1 MRKFVCG
8 TSLLSLLLGCLLL
21 ASCGSSSPTTV
32 VNEEVPAVICITTG
46 FSCTAGQTGSNT
58 SLEIGKTQQFTALA
72 FNSAGTALAQTFTF
86 QSSNPGALTIANNGQ
101 ACAGTWDSIT
111 APAVCTPG
119 TAGVAQVTAEANGVT
134 SPAVTV
140 YVHQHITN
148 IVISKVPGQPATLSP
163 LCLTKAAPL
172 LGPGPES
179 VSYQAFAYSGPTG
192 TNDITST
199 VGPFSWSS
207 VALPGQTIG
216 STSVSLTPGP
226 ANSPKCLQGAGGQCF
241 NIEVATAANPGSTE
255 IVASAGAV
263 NSQPVP
269 FTTCLV
275 QSIQVTPANNSPST
289 SFVVPQGTSTTL
301 NATVKDTL
309 SPASADLTGVP
320 LTWSAS
326 TPTLVSVT
334 GGPSSVYA
342 NVGTVSSPAVGGGS
356 VTASCTPPSCNGGV
370 VPSSPIYSPQAFRF
384 TVTPTTTTGTS
395 SPTAYVT
402 TSGCTALSQGCT
414 PRIIPLTRSGTAA
427 QFTAGAAVS
436 LPFAPNSVQY
446 DTQGANAYLGVDS
459 TAFGTQGLMVFS
471 GTSVTPAAG
480 VAGKVLA
487 ISPLPSSSSSAT
499 VILSDT
505 VDSPSRV
512 LVCTDCG
519 TASSRSV
526 TPFLLPNATAAAF
539 SPDGLKA
546 YIVSAS
552 SCPGTSSA
560 ACLMIYSTV
569 DAPQFVQLS
578 TPPTD
583 VAFIGQGGFGYL
595 GGSSL
600 ASYLATC
607 DHPATF
613 PSGQSFSF
621 PSVLLHPLPDGQS
634 LLALAPP
641 DIQTVTATVSG
652 SGCVAPRGSLAVT
665 NTVAPPINLGVGSF
679 APKQFLLSPDGNMAY
694 ILGQIQQAVSFP
706 VTAATCL
713 LNSSGTGCA
722 TPNITYTYTWTSGP
736 TIALGANITVAGLP
750 SGDNGTFPVVGVSGP
765 APNGSGGF
773 SATFTVANSSGIPA
787 SGLSGSASGTETLSF
802 GFVLTYNLQ
811 SQTSSDIAL
820 VGSATPLSASLSPS
834 GDLLFVGGDDQQVH
848 VINTAT
854 QLDTDQVPL
863 TFPQNSSLCVGPGFP
878 PTALQSLLTITG
890 TNQDATT
897 GATTF
902 AYALNSGPPV
912 AVGNQVRV
920 AGMTDPGNNGT
931 FLVSSV
937 ATGSFTAVNP
947 IGVTSTSQNASGSA
961 GLACNPDMVF
971 VKP

>member
-8 TSLLSLLLGCLLL
+8 TSLLSLMLGCLLL
-21 ASCGSSSPTTV
+21 GSCGSSSPTAV

-46 FSCTAGQTGSNT
+46 SSCTAGQAGSNA
-58 SLEIGKTQQFTALA
+58 SLEIGRTQLFTAQA
-72 FNSAGTALAQTFTF
+72 FNSAGTALTQTFSF
-86 QSSNPGALTIANNGQ
+86 QSSNPAALTIANNGQ
-101 ACAGTWDSIT
+101 ACAGTWDSIA
-111 APAVCTPG
+111 APSVCTPG

-134 SPAVTV
+134 SPAMTV

-148 IVISKVPGQPATLSP
+148 ILVSKVPGQPPTLSP

-179 VSYQAFAYSGPTG
+179 VSYQAVAYSGPTG

-207 VALPGQTIG
+207 VPPPGQTTG
-216 STSVSLTPGP
+216 STSVSLAPGP
-226 ANSPKCLQGAGGQCF
+226 PNSPQCLQGAGGQCF
-241 NIEVATAANPGSTE
+241 NIEVATAADPGSTE
-255 IVASAGAV
+255 IVASAGDV

-275 QSIQVTPANNSPST
+275 QSIQITPADNSTST
-289 SFVVPQGTSTTL
+289 SFAVPQGTSTTL

-309 SPASADLTGVP
+309 SPLSAPLAGVP

-326 TPTLVSVT
+326 TPTSVSVSGAT
-334 GGPSSVYA
+334 STVFA

-356 VTASCTPPSCNGGV
+356 VTASCTPPSCNGGII
-370 VPSSPIYSPQAFRF
+370 PSNPIYSPQAFGF
-384 TVTPTTTTGTS
+384 TITPSSTTATT
-395 SPTAYVT
+395 PTAYAT

-414 PRIIPLTRSGTAA
+414 PRIVPLTRSGTAA
-427 QFTAGAAVS
+427 QFTAGTPVN
-436 LPFAPNSVQY
+436 LPFAPNSVQF
-446 DTQGANAYLGVDS
+446 DSQGANAYLGVDS
-459 TAFGTQGLMVFS
+459 TAFGTQGLMVFGGS
-471 GTSVTPAAG
+471 SVTPAIGA
-480 VAGKVLA
+480 AGKVLA
-487 ISPLPSSSSSAT
+487 ISPMATASSSAT

-505 VDSPSRV
+505 VDTPSRV
-512 LVCTDCG
+512 LFCTNCG
-519 TASSRSV
+519 VASSRSI

-560 ACLMIYSTV
+560 ACLMIFSTV
-569 DAPQFVQLS
+569 DGPQFLQLN

-583 VAFIGQGGFGYL
+583 VAFIGQSGFGYL

-600 ASYLATC
+600 ASFLATC

-613 PSGQSFSF
+613 PAGQSFGF
-621 PSVLLHPLPDGQS
+621 PSLLLRPLPDGQS
-634 LLALAPP
+634 LVALAPP
-641 DIQTVTATVSG
+641 DIETMTATVSG
-652 SGCVAPRGSLAVT
+652 TGCVAPRGSLAVT
-665 NTVAPPINLGVGSF
+665 NTLEPPVNLGVGTF
-679 APKQFLLSPDGNMAY
+679 TPKQFLIAPDGNMAY
-694 ILGQIQQAVSFP
+694 ILGQVQQTVNFP
-706 VTAATCL
+706 VTAATCV

-722 TPNITYTYTWTSGP
+722 SPNLTYSYTWTSGP
-736 TIALGANITVAGLP
+736 TIALGASITITGTP
-750 SGDNGTFPVVGVSGP
+750 TGDNGTFTVVGVSGP

-773 SATFTVANSSGIPA
+773 SATFTVANPSGVPA
-787 SGLSGSASGTETLSF
+787 SGLSGAASGTETLSF
-802 GFVLTYNLQ
+802 GFVLAYNLQ

-820 VGSATPLSASLSPS
+820 VGGATPLSASLSPS
-834 GDLLFVGGDDQQVH
+834 GDLLFVGADDDQVH
-848 VINTAT
+848 VITTAS
-854 QLDTDQVPL
+854 QLDTEQVQM
-863 TFPQNSSLCVGPGFP
+863 TFPQNSSLCVGPGSP
-878 PTALQSLLTITG
+878 PTALQSLLTVTT
-890 TNQDATT
+890 TNQDAAT
-897 GATTF
+897 GETTF

-912 AVGNQVRV
+912 AVGNQVKV
-920 AGMTDPGNNGT
+920 AGMTDQGNNGT

-947 IGVTSTSQNASGSA
+947 IGVSATSQNASGSA